1 MLAHP
6 LYLAFGSASACVM
19 YTYKDW
25 TGYSGALGVAAFLT
39 SLVPTVWARA
49 RAAAQRDGVVKTVV
63 VAWLVVCV
71 FDVASV
77 LTVAYAFVP
86 GGEYFRERT
95 HL

>member
-1 MLAHP
+1 
-6 LYLAFGSASACVM
+6 M